1 MQDLGNH
8 ASALSKAAG
17 NVAGYQKLRHGIATS
32 QAAMLAVRNQARQL
46 APQLKAS
53 RAQTA
58 ALAEQYA
65 LANTEFLKTDA
76 SLSQNRT
83 SYEAATRQVKALS
96 AQMKANPSA
105 ELREKLDAAQVA
117 AQNLKDTVAQNRE
130 QFKGASVRAKELKKQ
145 LKDATAQEKAMSKES
160 QTLNS
165 RADVLQKGLDKDR
178 TALGKLRLA
187 LVGAGVDMKSLASEQ
202 NRLIAESEKYANSQK
217 RIKEATFAY
226 EAGKHQLSWGN
237 IKGDVMTSAGLLMAL
252 KAPVSTAMNF
262 EQAMSGVNAIMFSGG
277 KRTDE
282 QKTADAA
289 ALAELR
295 AQALKLGS
303 ETQFTAMQAANSQ
316 ENLAR
321 AGFKKD
327 EILAA
332 MPGLLNMAAA
342 EGMDLAGAADIAA
355 SALRGFNLDAEDS
368 NRVADVLAKTS
379 LMSNTNIVGLG
390 EAMKYA
396 APMAAGL
403 GVSIEQTSAL
413 LAAMANAGIKG
424 SQAGTALRA
433 TFTRLSK
440 EPKETEKALLALGV
454 ASRTADGKMRT
465 LPSLME
471 ELSKKTK
478 NMGEATKTKHFTN
491 IFGTDAASAMIA
503 VMNAVEKGD
512 IASFE
517 EALKKENVTGTAKE
531 VAEARND
538 NLAGDL
544 TKLSSAWEGISETV
558 GSVFIPVLRSGVQL
572 LTDGISKVTGL
583 ARTFP
588 NLTKVIVGGLG
599 GVAAFKVIRTVCG
612 ISKVLMKMPFLYGK
626 VISAVMAARKVQGQL
641 SIAQMVWNK
650 VMSAGRG
657 LLNVGRLVLYHGKQ
671 LAIAVATK
679 AWTAAQGAWNL
690 AMSAGRGLLNVGQL
704 VLYHGKQLAIAVAT
718 KAWTAAQWLWNA
730 AMNANPIGLIVAG
743 IAGLIAAGYWLY
755 QNWDSVCAGIVAT
768 WNWLWDTIKSFWDWL
783 SGLFS
788 WEGLTA
794 GFDGACALISSG
806 WEGLK
811 KSFVQP
817 FAVAWDWLT
826 SGWENARGII
836 SSGWD
841 ALKNGFSNV
850 AGVAWDWLA
859 SGWESAKGII
869 SGGWDAVKNSFLGG
883 WMSDVWSGFTSAAA
897 GAWETIKSGW
907 STVSGLINDGLS
919 KAGSIFS
926 DAWSWM
932 KDLVGM
938 GDDPAVADQAVLM
951 AQLNDI
957 TVLNKMSGDF
967 AARVQEMTDA
977 WQPFKDSLGGGF
989 EAILNIMTLIGS
1001 QIQNTVI
1008 PAVSALTASL
1018 SEMAAGVQAV
1028 AMAGGIEVSLPKA
1041 AAPSVAANPFG
1052 SSVGQY
1058 DPFYAH
1064 AAGGIFSTPHLGL
1077 VAESGAEA
1085 IIPLENRSR
1094 GMPLWMAAGESMGV
1108 KFGSTT
1114 TQNNITTGAPNVNIT
1129 IYGGEPDLAQ
1139 RVKQAVQDALREIQD
1154 YNTRVS
1160 LA

>member
-1 MQDLGNH
+1 MSSNYQLSFVIGAAIAGGFAGAFGKAGNALGELQKR
-8 ASALSKAAG
+8 ASALSKTAG
-17 NVAGYQKLRHGIATS
+17 QVESYQKLQSVLSQSAEKLNAARGRVRELGTQMRIASEPSATLKRQFTAAHVEAHRLEAKLAS
-32 QAAMLAVRNQARQL
+32 QRKELGALGAKLGEAGVNTRNFAAEQARL
-46 APQLKAS
+46 ASQSEKIA
-53 RAQTA
+53 RAQQRLQNSKG
-58 ALAEQYA
+58 ALQASKNRLSWDNMKGELMA
-65 LANTEFLKTDA
+65 SA
-76 SLSQNRT
+76 SLGL
-83 SYEAATRQVKALS
+83 ALG
-96 AQMKANPSA
+96 APIK
-105 ELREKLDAAQVA
+105 VA
-117 AQNLKDTVAQNRE
+117 AD
-130 QFKGASVRAKELKKQ
+130 
-145 LKDATAQEKAMSKES
+145 
-160 QTLNS
+160 
-165 RADVLQKGLDKDR
+165 
-178 TALGKLRLA
+178 
-187 LVGAGVDMKSLASEQ
+187 
-202 NRLIAESEKYANSQK
+202 
-217 RIKEATFAY
+217 
-226 EAGKHQLSWGN
+226 
-237 IKGDVMTSAGLLMAL
+237 
-252 KAPVSTAMNF
+252 F
-262 EQAMSGVNAIMFSGG
+262 EQAMARVGAVSGAEGENF
-277 KRTDE
+277 E
-282 QKTADAA
+282 LLQK
-289 ALAELR
+289 
-295 AQALKLGS
+295 QARDLGRD
-303 ETQFTAMQAANSQ
+303 TQFTAMQAANSQ
-316 ENLAR
+316 EMLAR
-321 AGFKKD
+321 AGFQTN

-342 EGMDLAGAADIAA
+342 EGMDLAQGADIAA
-355 SALRGFNLDAEDS
+355 STLRGFGLQADQMG
-368 NRVADVLAKTS
+368 RVADVLAKAS
-379 LMSNTNIVGLG
+379 SASNTSIAGLG
-390 EAMKYA
+390 ESMKYVSTV
-396 APMAAGL
+396 AAGL
-403 GVSIEQTSAL
+403 NIPLEDTT
-413 LAAMANAGIKG
+413 AMLGIMGNVGIKG
-424 SQAGTALRA
+424 SQAGTALHA
-433 TFTRLSK
+433 ALLRLSK
-440 EPKETEKALLALGV
+440 EPAQVEAALKKLGV
-454 ASRTADGKMRT
+454 AFRDAQGRLRTM
-465 LPSLME
+465 PSLMKALGE
-471 ELSKKTK
+471 KMKG
-478 NMGEATKTKHFTN
+478 MGEADQMKHLSK
-491 IFGTDAASAMIA
+491 IFGAEASPGMLALMKAAETGKWEELNEELRNADGAAKKMA
-503 VMNAVEKGD
+503 DRMNATAQGAMKRLGSATESLMIDMG
-512 IASFE
+512 
-517 EALKKENVTGTAKE
+517 NVLLPAFT
-531 VAEARND
+531 
-538 NLAGDL
+538 
-544 TKLSSAWEGISETV
+544 
-558 GSVFIPVLRSGVQL
+558 SGVETL
-572 LTDGISKVTGL
+572 AKFAGGL
-583 ARTFP
+583 SELAQRFP
-588 NLTKVIVGGLG
+588 VVTKVIVGS
-599 GVAAFKVIRTVCG
+599 VAALAAYKVAFTAG
-612 ISKVLMKMPFLYGK
+612 
-626 VISAVMAARKVQGQL
+626 
-641 SIAQMVWNK
+641 SIAWTAAKLPFQHLRVAIDSVRANMLLSGHTSIWAAAKTKLLALAQGVWNK
-650 VMSAGRG
+650 AMSLGRG

-679 AWTAAQGAWNL
+679 AWTAAQWAWNL

-755 QNWDSVCAGIVAT
+755 QNWDSVCAGIVAA
-768 WNWLWDTIKSFWDWL
+768 WNWLWNTIKSFWDWL

-788 WEGLTA
+788 WDGLTA
-794 GFDGACALISSG
+794 GFDGACALIASG

-907 STVSGLINDGLS
+907 STVSGLINEGLS
-919 KAGSIFS
+919 SVGSVFS

-957 TVLNKMSGDF
+957 TVLNKMSRDF
-967 AARVQEMTDA
+967 ASRVQEMTDA

-989 EAILNIMTLIGS
+989 GAILDIMTLIGS

-1008 PAVSALTASL
+1008 PAVNALTASL
-1018 SEMAAGVQAV
+1018 SGMVAGIQAV

>member
-1 MQDLGNH
+1 MSSNYQLSFVIGAAIAGGFAGAFGKAGNALGELQKR
-8 ASALSKAAG
+8 ASALSKTAG
-17 NVAGYQKLRHGIATS
+17 QVESYQKLQSVLSQSAEKLNAARGRVRELGTQMRIASEPSATLKRQFTAAHVEAHRLEAKLAS
-32 QAAMLAVRNQARQL
+32 QRKELGALGAKLGEAGVNTRNFAAEQARL
-46 APQLKAS
+46 ASQSEKIA
-53 RAQTA
+53 RAQQRLQNSKG
-58 ALAEQYA
+58 ALQASKNRLSWDNMKGELMA
-65 LANTEFLKTDA
+65 SA
-76 SLSQNRT
+76 SLGL
-83 SYEAATRQVKALS
+83 ALG
-96 AQMKANPSA
+96 APIK
-105 ELREKLDAAQVA
+105 VA
-117 AQNLKDTVAQNRE
+117 AD
-130 QFKGASVRAKELKKQ
+130 
-145 LKDATAQEKAMSKES
+145 
-160 QTLNS
+160 
-165 RADVLQKGLDKDR
+165 
-178 TALGKLRLA
+178 
-187 LVGAGVDMKSLASEQ
+187 
-202 NRLIAESEKYANSQK
+202 
-217 RIKEATFAY
+217 
-226 EAGKHQLSWGN
+226 
-237 IKGDVMTSAGLLMAL
+237 
-252 KAPVSTAMNF
+252 F
-262 EQAMSGVNAIMFSGG
+262 EQAMARVGAVSGAEGENF
-277 KRTDE
+277 E
-282 QKTADAA
+282 LLQK
-289 ALAELR
+289 
-295 AQALKLGS
+295 QARDLGRD
-303 ETQFTAMQAANSQ
+303 TQFTAMQAANSQ
-316 ENLAR
+316 EMLAR
-321 AGFKKD
+321 AGFQTN

-342 EGMDLAGAADIAA
+342 EGMDLAQGADIAA
-355 SALRGFNLDAEDS
+355 STLRGFGLQADQMG
-368 NRVADVLAKTS
+368 RVADVLAKAS
-379 LMSNTNIVGLG
+379 SASNTSIAGLG
-390 EAMKYA
+390 ESMKYVSTV
-396 APMAAGL
+396 AAGL
-403 GVSIEQTSAL
+403 NIPLEDTT
-413 LAAMANAGIKG
+413 AMLGIMGNAGIKG
-424 SQAGTALRA
+424 SQAGTALREA
-433 TFTRLSK
+433 LFRLSK
-440 EPKETEKALLALGV
+440 EPAQVEAALKKLGV
-454 ASRTADGKMRT
+454 ASRDAQGRLRT
-465 LPSLME
+465 MPSLMKALGE
-471 ELSKKTK
+471 KMKG
-478 NMGEATKTKHFTN
+478 MGEADQMKHLSN
-491 IFGTDAASAMIA
+491 IFGTQASAGMLALMKAAETGKWEELNEELRNADGAAKKIA
-503 VMNAVEKGD
+503 DRMNETARGAMKRLDSATQNLIIDIGNVLLPTFTGGVET
-512 IASFE
+512 
-517 EALKKENVTGTAKE
+517 LAKFAGGLSE
-531 VAEARND
+531 
-538 NLAGDL
+538 LAQR
-544 TKLSSAWEGISETV
+544 
-558 GSVFIPVLRSGVQL
+558 FPVV
-572 LTDGISKVTGL
+572 
-583 ARTFP
+583 
-588 NLTKVIVGGLG
+588 TKVIVGS
-599 GVAAFKVIRTVCG
+599 VAALAAYKVAFTAG
-612 ISKVLMKMPFLYGK
+612 
-626 VISAVMAARKVQGQL
+626 
-641 SIAQMVWNK
+641 SIAWTAAKLPFQHLRVAIDSVRAKMLLSGHTSIWAAAKTKLLALAQGVWNK
-650 VMSAGRG
+650 AMSLGRG

-718 KAWTAAQWLWNA
+718 KVWTAAQGVWNKAMSLGRGLLNVGRLVLYHGKQLAIAVATKAWTAAQWLWNA

-755 QNWDSVCAGIVAT
+755 QNWDSVCAGIVAA
-768 WNWLWDTIKSFWDWL
+768 WNWLWNTIKSFWDWL

-788 WEGLTA
+788 WDGLTA
-794 GFDGACALISSG
+794 GFDGACALIASG

-826 SGWENARGII
+826 
-836 SSGWD
+836 
-841 ALKNGFSNV
+841 
-850 AGVAWDWLA
+850 

>member
-1 MQDLGNH
+1 MSSNYQLSFVIGAAIAGGFAGAFGKAGNALGELQKR
-8 ASALSKAAG
+8 ASALSKTAG
-17 NVAGYQKLRHGIATS
+17 QVESYQKLQSVLSQSAEKLNAARGRVRELGTQMRIASEPSATLKRQFTAAHVEAHRLEAKLAS
-32 QAAMLAVRNQARQL
+32 QRKELGALGAKLGEAGVNTRNFAAEQARL
-46 APQLKAS
+46 ASQSEKIA
-53 RAQTA
+53 RAQQRLQNSKG
-58 ALAEQYA
+58 ALQASKNRLSWDNMKGELMA
-65 LANTEFLKTDA
+65 SA
-76 SLSQNRT
+76 SLGL
-83 SYEAATRQVKALS
+83 ALG
-96 AQMKANPSA
+96 APIK
-105 ELREKLDAAQVA
+105 VA
-117 AQNLKDTVAQNRE
+117 AD
-130 QFKGASVRAKELKKQ
+130 
-145 LKDATAQEKAMSKES
+145 
-160 QTLNS
+160 
-165 RADVLQKGLDKDR
+165 
-178 TALGKLRLA
+178 
-187 LVGAGVDMKSLASEQ
+187 
-202 NRLIAESEKYANSQK
+202 
-217 RIKEATFAY
+217 
-226 EAGKHQLSWGN
+226 
-237 IKGDVMTSAGLLMAL
+237 
-252 KAPVSTAMNF
+252 F
-262 EQAMSGVNAIMFSGG
+262 EQAMARVGAVSGAEGENF
-277 KRTDE
+277 E
-282 QKTADAA
+282 LLQK
-289 ALAELR
+289 
-295 AQALKLGS
+295 QARDLGRD
-303 ETQFTAMQAANSQ
+303 TQFTAMQAANSQ
-316 ENLAR
+316 EMLAR
-321 AGFKKD
+321 AGFQTN

-342 EGMDLAGAADIAA
+342 EGMDLAQGADIAA
-355 SALRGFNLDAEDS
+355 STLRGFGLQADQMG
-368 NRVADVLAKTS
+368 RVADVLAKAS
-379 LMSNTNIVGLG
+379 SASNTSIAGLG
-390 EAMKYA
+390 ESMKYVSTV
-396 APMAAGL
+396 AAGL
-403 GVSIEQTSAL
+403 NIPLEDTT
-413 LAAMANAGIKG
+413 AMLGIMGNVGIKG
-424 SQAGTALRA
+424 SQAGTALHA
-433 TFTRLSK
+433 ALLRLSK
-440 EPKETEKALLALGV
+440 EPAQVEAALKKLGV
-454 ASRTADGKMRT
+454 AFRDAQGRLRTM
-465 LPSLME
+465 PSLMKALGE
-471 ELSKKTK
+471 KMKG
-478 NMGEATKTKHFTN
+478 MGEADQMKHLSK
-491 IFGTDAASAMIA
+491 IFGAEASPGMLALMKAAETGKWEELNEELRNADGAAKKMA
-503 VMNAVEKGD
+503 DRMNATAQGAMKRLGSATESLMIDMG
-512 IASFE
+512 
-517 EALKKENVTGTAKE
+517 NVLLPAFT
-531 VAEARND
+531 
-538 NLAGDL
+538 
-544 TKLSSAWEGISETV
+544 
-558 GSVFIPVLRSGVQL
+558 SGVETL
-572 LTDGISKVTGL
+572 AKFAGGL
-583 ARTFP
+583 SELAQRFP
-588 NLTKVIVGGLG
+588 VVTKVIVGS
-599 GVAAFKVIRTVCG
+599 VAALAAYKVAFTAG
-612 ISKVLMKMPFLYGK
+612 
-626 VISAVMAARKVQGQL
+626 
-641 SIAQMVWNK
+641 SIAWTAAKLPFQHLRVAIDSVRANMLLSGHTSIWAAAKTKLLALAQGVWNK
-650 VMSAGRG
+650 AMSLGRGLLNVGRLVLYHGKQLAIAVATKAWTAAQWAWNLAMSAGRG

-679 AWTAAQGAWNL
+679 AWTAAQWAWNLAMSAGRGLLNVGRLVLYHGKQLAIAVATKAWTAAQWAWNL

-755 QNWDSVCAGIVAT
+755 QNWDSVCAGIVAA
-768 WNWLWDTIKSFWDWL
+768 WNWLWNTIKSFWDWL

-788 WEGLTA
+788 WDGLTA
-794 GFDGACALISSG
+794 GFDGACALIASG

-826 SGWENARGII
+826 
-836 SSGWD
+836 
-841 ALKNGFSNV
+841 
-850 AGVAWDWLA
+850 

-907 STVSGLINDGLS
+907 STVSGLINEGLS
-919 KAGSIFS
+919 SVGSVFS

-957 TVLNKMSGDF
+957 TVLNKMSRDF
-967 AARVQEMTDA
+967 ASRVQEMTDA

-989 EAILNIMTLIGS
+989 GAILDIMTLIGS

-1008 PAVSALTASL
+1008 PAVNALTASL
-1018 SEMAAGVQAV
+1018 SGMVAGIQAV

>member
-1 MQDLGNH
+1 MSSNYQLSFVIGAAIAGGFAGAFGKAGNALGELQKR
-8 ASALSKAAG
+8 ASALSKTAG
-17 NVAGYQKLRHGIATS
+17 QVESYQKLQSVLSQSAEKLNAARGRVRELGTQMRIASEPSATLKRQFTAAHVEAHRLEAKLAS
-32 QAAMLAVRNQARQL
+32 QRKELGALGAKLGEAGVNTRNFAAEQARL
-46 APQLKAS
+46 ASQSEKIA
-53 RAQTA
+53 RAQQRLQNSKG
-58 ALAEQYA
+58 ALQASKNRLSWDNMKGELMA
-65 LANTEFLKTDA
+65 SA
-76 SLSQNRT
+76 SLGL
-83 SYEAATRQVKALS
+83 ALG
-96 AQMKANPSA
+96 APIK
-105 ELREKLDAAQVA
+105 VA
-117 AQNLKDTVAQNRE
+117 AD
-130 QFKGASVRAKELKKQ
+130 
-145 LKDATAQEKAMSKES
+145 
-160 QTLNS
+160 
-165 RADVLQKGLDKDR
+165 
-178 TALGKLRLA
+178 
-187 LVGAGVDMKSLASEQ
+187 
-202 NRLIAESEKYANSQK
+202 
-217 RIKEATFAY
+217 
-226 EAGKHQLSWGN
+226 
-237 IKGDVMTSAGLLMAL
+237 
-252 KAPVSTAMNF
+252 F
-262 EQAMSGVNAIMFSGG
+262 EQAMARVGAVSGAEGENF
-277 KRTDE
+277 E
-282 QKTADAA
+282 LLQK
-289 ALAELR
+289 
-295 AQALKLGS
+295 QARDLGRD
-303 ETQFTAMQAANSQ
+303 TQFTAMQAANSQ
-316 ENLAR
+316 EMLAR
-321 AGFKKD
+321 AGFQTN

-342 EGMDLAGAADIAA
+342 EGMDLAQGADIAA
-355 SALRGFNLDAEDS
+355 STLRGFGLQADQMG
-368 NRVADVLAKTS
+368 RVADVLAKAS
-379 LMSNTNIVGLG
+379 SASNTSIAGLG
-390 EAMKYA
+390 ESMKYVSTV
-396 APMAAGL
+396 AAGL
-403 GVSIEQTSAL
+403 NIPLEDTT
-413 LAAMANAGIKG
+413 AMLGIMGNAGIKG
-424 SQAGTALRA
+424 SQAGTALREA
-433 TFTRLSK
+433 LFRLSK
-440 EPKETEKALLALGV
+440 EPAQVEAALKKLGV
-454 ASRTADGKMRT
+454 ASRDAQGRLRT
-465 LPSLME
+465 MPSLMKALGE
-471 ELSKKTK
+471 KMKG
-478 NMGEATKTKHFTN
+478 MGEADQMKHLSN
-491 IFGTDAASAMIA
+491 IFGTQASAGMLALMKAAETGKWEELNEELRNADGAAKKIA
-503 VMNAVEKGD
+503 DRMNETARGAMKRLDSATQNLIIDIGNVLLPTFTGGVET
-512 IASFE
+512 
-517 EALKKENVTGTAKE
+517 LAKFAGGLSE
-531 VAEARND
+531 
-538 NLAGDL
+538 LAQR
-544 TKLSSAWEGISETV
+544 
-558 GSVFIPVLRSGVQL
+558 FPVV
-572 LTDGISKVTGL
+572 
-583 ARTFP
+583 
-588 NLTKVIVGGLG
+588 TKVIVGS
-599 GVAAFKVIRTVCG
+599 VAALAAYKVAFTAG
-612 ISKVLMKMPFLYGK
+612 
-626 VISAVMAARKVQGQL
+626 
-641 SIAQMVWNK
+641 SIAWTAAKLPFQHLRVAIDSVRAKMLLSGHTSIWAAAKTKLLALAQGVWNK
-650 VMSAGRG
+650 AMSLGRG

-679 AWTAAQGAWNL
+679 VWTAAQGVWNK
-690 AMSAGRGLLNVGQL
+690 AMSLGRGLLNVGRLVLYHGKQLAIAVATKVWTAAQGVWNKAMSLGRGLLNVGRL

-755 QNWDSVCAGIVAT
+755 QNWDSVCAGIVAA
-768 WNWLWDTIKSFWDWL
+768 WNWLWNTIKSFWDWL

-788 WEGLTA
+788 WDGLTA
-794 GFDGACALISSG
+794 GFDGACALIASG

-826 SGWENARGII
+826 
-836 SSGWD
+836 
-841 ALKNGFSNV
+841 
-850 AGVAWDWLA
+850 